1 MAAVGTWSVKDGRA
15 KQLIVDGNAPHRYRI
30 WSNPSSTNGVD
41 LAIDKMRVS
50 LPAGTCRDVC
60 GKTIEI
66 QLTGSHGHAQASGTY
81 DNLD

>member
-15 KQLIVDGNAPHRYRI
+15 RQLIVDGTAPHRYRI
-30 WSNPSSTNGVD
+30 WSNASSNNGVD
-41 LAIDKMRVS
+41 LAIEKARVS

-66 QLTGSHGHAQASGTY
+66 QLTGSNGQAQASGTY